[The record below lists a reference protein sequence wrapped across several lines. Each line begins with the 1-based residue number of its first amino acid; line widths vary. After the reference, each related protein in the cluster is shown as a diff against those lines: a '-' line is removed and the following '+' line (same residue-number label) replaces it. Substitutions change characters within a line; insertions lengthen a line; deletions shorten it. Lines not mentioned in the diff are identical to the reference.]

1 MKPNLP
7 TEIIKLAE
15 KFSAANFQLFAVG
28 GSVRDLFI
36 GRESHDWDFTTD
48 ATPEQILELFPQGFY
63 ANTFGTVVL
72 PIKYLSKNFDEI
84 KVSNKKSDY
93 PPEEF
98 EKMTGEV
105 FDITTMRKESG
116 YTDSRHP
123 TEVIW
128 TNKIEED
135 LARRDFT
142 INAMALPVILSGAKN
157 INLGESNIVDPFKGQ
172 EDLISKVIR
181 AVDDPNKRFAE
192 DALRLMR
199 AIRFATQLNFSIEE
213 NTLSAIKKNASLI
226 NNISWERI
234 RDELFKILAAENP
247 VKGILLLRETGILQI
262 ILPELERCFGVQQEG
277 PKHDRIYDIGQHSL
291 SSLQHCPSKDPL
303 VRFAALIHD
312 VGKPD
317 TVNIQQDG
325 NVTFYAHDIVG
336 AKIAKKIGE
345 RFKLSRKEI
354 EKISTLVRYHMFT
367 VTEEQTDSAIRRFIK
382 NVGFE
387 NIDDMIA
394 VRIADRLGG
403 GTETAVS
410 WRMEEFRKRIDQVM
424 EKPFSIADLKVT
436 GTDVMEI
443 TGLKPS
449 RQVGDIL
456 QKLFEQVQE
465 DAEKNNREFLLEEIA
480 KIKI

>member
-1 MKPNLP
+1 M
-7 TEIIKLAE
+7 EIPKEVQTLAN
-15 KFSAANFQLFAVG
+15 KFTANGYQLYAVG
-28 GSVRDLFI
+28 GAVRDLFI

-48 ATPEQILELFPQGFY
+48 ATPEQVLQLFPEGFY
-63 ANTFGTVVL
+63 ANTFGTFVL
-72 PIKYLSKNFDEI
+72 PKKYLLENIS
-84 KVSNKKSDY
+84 VQKKSDQKSDY
-93 PPEEF
+93 DPEEF
-98 EKMTGEV
+98 EKLTGEV

-123 TEVIW
+123 TEVVW

-142 INAMALPVILSGAKN
+142 INAMAIKISSFEFEISN
-157 INLGESNIVDPFKGQ
+157 SNIVDPFNGQ
-172 EDLISKVIR
+172 KDLQAKVIR
-181 AVDDPNKRFAE
+181 AVGDPDKRFNE

-213 NTLSAIKKNASLI
+213 NTLLAIKKNASLI

-234 RDELFKILAAENP
+234 RDEIFKILAAENP

-291 SSLQHCPSKDPL
+291 SSLEHCPSKDPL

-336 AKIAKKIGE
+336 AKISKKIGE

-424 EKPFSIADLKVT
+424 EKPFSISDLKVT

-456 QKLFEQVQE
+456 QKLFEKVQE
-465 DAEKNNREFLLEEIA
+465 DAEKNNREYLLEEIA